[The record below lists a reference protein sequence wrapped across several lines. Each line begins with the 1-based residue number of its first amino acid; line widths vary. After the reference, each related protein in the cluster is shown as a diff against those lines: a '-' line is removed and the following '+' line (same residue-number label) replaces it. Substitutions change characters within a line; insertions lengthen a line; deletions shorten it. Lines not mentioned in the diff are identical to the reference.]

1 MAQVLAGFEPKDGDL
16 TPDSRGVGAVVSV
29 SGVHLVG
36 EREQACVFGGVGHLG
51 RHEVVAAKLT
61 LSGGPSSCRT
71 TADVW
76 AHRGWMRS
84 EWGRARRES
93 TSLYL
98 SWLPRFGAG
107 GDERCVNDQTETTSI
122 GKPGNPR
129 VESGRQVTPEEQS
142 RAGAAESSVG
152 LVDWALLLVRIDVPQ
167 RHVADPT
174 SCARWTGRLARNY
187 DISETAAHAGGY
199 GRAGVRDIYGLVVF
213 A

>member
-36 EREQACVFGGVGHLG
+36 EREQACVLGGVGHLG

-61 LSGGPSSCRT
+61 LAVDLQVVGPLRMFGPTVVGCDENGVAPVVEVR
-71 TADVW
+71 
-76 AHRGWMRS
+76 H
-84 EWGRARRES
+84 
-93 TSLYL
+93 LYL

-107 GDERCVNDQTETTSI
+107 GDERCVNDQTETTSV